1 MSNVSIDIRLQKKAV
16 LLVADLAEYQQESAG
31 SAKLAAVSDR
41 LFLKAVVDLISSNDF
56 DLQEKVFFYL
66 VHVFC

>member
-16 LLVADLAEYQQESAG
+16 LLVADLAEYQLESAG